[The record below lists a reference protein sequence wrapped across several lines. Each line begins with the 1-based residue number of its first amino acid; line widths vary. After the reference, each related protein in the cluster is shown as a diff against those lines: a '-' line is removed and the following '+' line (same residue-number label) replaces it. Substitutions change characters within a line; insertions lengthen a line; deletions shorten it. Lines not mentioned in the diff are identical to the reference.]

1 MTFYPTELEITLIS
15 WYSVVSCLSS
25 EEKDKE
31 KREVRNKS
39 KERRKGDGIRKDW
52 REKEKTLCLK

>member
-15 WYSVVSCLSS
+15 WYSVVSCLS